1 MVNEPVWRLATR
13 VDRATNM
20 WEAQRTILRCV
31 RPAAMA
37 HIYDDVTD
45 GAMVNPISD
54 VQPENAMLATAWE
67 RLELNNNVLHS

>member
-1 MVNEPVWRLATR
+1 
-13 VDRATNM
+13 
-20 WEAQRTILRCV
+20 
-31 RPAAMA
+31 MA